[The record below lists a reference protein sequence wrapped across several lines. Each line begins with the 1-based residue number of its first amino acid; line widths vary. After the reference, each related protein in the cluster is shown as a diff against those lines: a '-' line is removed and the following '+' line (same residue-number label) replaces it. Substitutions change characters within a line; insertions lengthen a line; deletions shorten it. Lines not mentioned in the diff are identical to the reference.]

1 MKTGLVSV
9 IIPTYNRCD
18 RIHVAID
25 SALSQTYTKIEVV
38 VVDDGSTD
46 RTRQLIA
53 EKYAGESRVRCRY
66 KADGGV
72 SSARNFGIEAA
83 KGEFI
88 AFLDSDDWW
97 KPWKLELQMAC
108 LARLPQ
114 AGMIWSDMSA
124 VGPDGDVVEERH
136 LKTMYGA
143 YRWFTTDE
151 LFEESFPIADVCPG
165 LAEAG
170 ARQVYQGDIFS
181 QMIMGNLVH
190 TSTVLLRRER
200 IEKVGLFNLDLKPC
214 GEDYEFHL
222 RTCREGPVAFVD
234 LSTVYYQIGLED
246 QLTRPEFK
254 LAMACNFLK
263 TIAPVLSNERDSIHL
278 PDRLIRALYRDTHQ
292 WVGETAFMMG
302 ERSLARTHFLKALRY
317 GSWKPHDLGVL
328 LLLFMPEAVEF
339 WLRKILHHPKKI
351 L

>member
-1 MKTGLVSV
+1 MNTGLVSI

-18 RIHVAID
+18 RVHVAID
-25 SALSQTYTKIEVV
+25 SALSQTYAKLEVV

-46 RTRQLIA
+46 RTRQFIV
-53 EKYAGESRVRCRY
+53 EKYAGESRVKYHY
-66 KADGGV
+66 KENGGV
-72 SSARNFGIEAA
+72 SSARNTGIEAA
-83 KGEFI
+83 QGEFI

-97 KPWKLELQMAC
+97 KPWKLELQVAC

-114 AGMIWSDMSA
+114 AGMIWSNMSA
-124 VGPDGDVVEERH
+124 VGPEGDVVEEYY
-136 LKTMYGA
+136 LKTMYDA

-151 LFEESFPIADVCPG
+151 LFDESFPNSDIFPE

-170 ARQVYQGDIFS
+170 AGGGYQGDIFS

-190 TSTVLLRRER
+190 TSTVLLRRDR
-200 IEKVGLFNLDLKPC
+200 VEKVGLFNLDLKPC

-234 LSTVYYQIGLED
+234 LSTIYYQIGRED

-254 LAMACNFLK
+254 LAMACNFPK
-263 TIAPVLSNERDSIHL
+263 TIDPVLSSERDSIHL
-278 PDRLIRALYRDTHQ
+278 PDRMIKALYRDTYQ
-292 WVGETAFMMG
+292 WIGDMAFMMG
-302 ERSLARTHFLKALRY
+302 ERSLARTHILKTLRY
-317 GSWKPHDLGVL
+317 GSRSPRNLGLL
-328 LLLFMPEAVEF
+328 LLLFMPEAVES
-339 WLRKILHHPKKI
+339 WLRKILHRPKEV